1 MSCLIYSLISHFHR
15 KLEGRFHQI
24 CYPELNPVS
33 NHSNLLQSHTKSFCF
48 AVFGGK
54 DDSHEDTSVE
64 TYITQRTFQLH
75 WGLLQAIAYPRISVS
90 PKIQTREWTDETS
103 SDFWHRRLQKTS
115 PSLLFPMDKE
125 TELAYLKAVAASSQD
140 VVNVLET
147 IAAQFKSMEEATTR
161 LHELLRWHCRYG
173 PRIRELVYCVRFGN

>member
-48 AVFGGK
+48 DVFGGK

-75 WGLLQAIAYPRISVS
+75 
-90 PKIQTREWTDETS
+90 
-103 SDFWHRRLQKTS
+103 
-115 PSLLFPMDKE
+115 
-125 TELAYLKAVAASSQD
+125 
-140 VVNVLET
+140 
-147 IAAQFKSMEEATTR
+147 
-161 LHELLRWHCRYG
+161 
-173 PRIRELVYCVRFGN
+173 